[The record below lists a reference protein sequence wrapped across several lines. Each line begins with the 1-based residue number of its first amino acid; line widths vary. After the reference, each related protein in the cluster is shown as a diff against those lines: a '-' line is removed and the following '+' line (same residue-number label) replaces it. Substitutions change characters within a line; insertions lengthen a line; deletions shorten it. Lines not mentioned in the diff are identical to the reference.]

1 MDFSLIRNITLQEL
15 TRPQITYHKLDYI
28 QTYYY
33 DVKKNKTKNKMTM
46 LYKISIKYRIV
57 V

>member
-33 DVKKNKTKNKMTM
+33 DVKKKQNKKQNDNV
-46 LYKISIKYRIV
+46 I
-57 V
+57 